1 MSRTTLKDIAR
12 ACGVTPTLVSAVV
25 NNRLGKIT
33 CVPEKKRLILETA
46 RKLGYRPNVFA
57 RSMVKK
63 HVPVAALMFN
73 MTEANRVRGSGY
85 FAQRAAALTFGLEKY
100 QIESL
105 LVFYR
110 SEEEQ
115 IEKFDALRSKGLI
128 GGVISN
134 LIPGS
139 YMNFVPFLAGSG
151 VPYVIMG
158 RPRIPA
164 VSVSPEGRCA
174 FIGECLKRYGLR
186 QAFLYQEMEN
196 RPVLFPWHDRPDY
209 YRFDGAP
216 VPAEESV
223 TADPENLIVFLGADY
238 YLRSTLHFAHPF
250 IAEREQLEYLIPAR
264 IPYALFGSNASNS
277 EQAVQLLAEWML
289 EGKAPR
295 GDCRRTVPGG
305 DLIKIVWNE
314 PDR

>member
-1 MSRTTLKDIAR
+1 MPRTTLKDIAR
-12 ACGVTPTLVSAVV
+12 VCGVTPTLVSAVV
-25 NNRLGKIT
+25 NGRLGKIT

-46 RKLGYRPNVFA
+46 RKMGYRPNFFA

-85 FAQRAAALTFGLEKY
+85 FARRAAALTFGLEKH

-115 IEKFDALRSKGLI
+115 IEKFDALRSRGLI

-139 YMNFVPFLAGSG
+139 YMNFVPFLIGSG

-174 FIGECLKRYGLR
+174 FVGQCLEHVGARR
-186 QAFLYQEMEN
+186 AFLYQEMEN
-196 RPVLFPWHDRPDY
+196 VPVLFPWHDLPDY
-209 YRFDGAP
+209 YRFDYAP
-216 VPAEESV
+216 LIAEESV
-223 TADPENLIVFLGADY
+223 TADPENLIVFLGTDY
-238 YLRSTLHFAHPF
+238 FLRSPLRCAHPF
-250 IAEREQLEYLIPAR
+250 IAEEEQLEYLIPSH
-264 IPYALFGSNASNS
+264 IPYALFRSSGSNS
-277 EQAVQLLAEWML
+277 ERAVQILAGWML
-289 EGKAPR
+289 GGKAPE
-295 GDCRRTVPGG
+295 GDCRQTVPGG
-305 DLIKIVWNE
+305 DLIKIVWNK

>member
-12 ACGVTPTLVSAVV
+12 ACGVTPTLVWAVV
-25 NNRLGKIT
+25 NGRLGKIT

-46 RKLGYRPNVFA
+46 RKMGYRPNVFA
-57 RSMVKK
+57 RSMVKRN
-63 HVPVAALMFN
+63 VPVAALMFN

-85 FAQRAAALTFGLEKY
+85 FARRAAALTFGLEKY

-134 LIPGS
+134 LIPGANL
-139 YMNFVPFLAGSG
+139 NFVSCLVDSG

-164 VSVSPEGRCA
+164 VSVSPDGRCA
-174 FIGECLKRYGLR
+174 FIGECLKHVGARRAY
-186 QAFLYQEMEN
+186 LYQEMEN
-196 RPVLFPWHDRPDY
+196 RPVLFPWYDRPDY
-209 YRFDGAP
+209 YRFDYAP
-216 VPAEESV
+216 LPAEESV

-238 YLRSTLHFAHPF
+238 LLRSPLRFAHPF
-250 IAEREQLEYLIPAR
+250 IAEEEQLEYLIPAG
-264 IPYALFGSNASNS
+264 IPYALFRSSASNS
-277 EQAVQLLAEWML
+277 ERAVQILAEWML
-289 EGKAPR
+289 GGKAPQ
-295 GDCRRTVPGG
+295 GDCRQTLPGG
-305 DLIKIVWNE
+305 DLIKIVWNG
-314 PDR
+314 PGK

>member
-1 MSRTTLKDIAR
+1 MSRTTLKDVAR

-25 NNRLGKIT
+25 NGRLGKIT

-46 RKLGYRPNVFA
+46 RKMGYRPNVFA

-73 MTEANRVRGSGY
+73 MTEANRGRGSGY
-85 FAQRAAALTFGLEKY
+85 FAQRAAALTFGLERY

-115 IEKFDALRSKGLI
+115 IAKFDDLRSKGLI

-134 LIPGS
+134 LIPGAH
-139 YMNFVPFLAGSG
+139 MKFVPLLAGSG

-158 RPRIPA
+158 RPRVPA

-174 FIGECLKRYGLR
+174 FIGECLKQLGTRRAY
-186 QAFLYQEMEN
+186 LYQEIEN
-196 RPVLFPWHDRPDY
+196 LPVLFPWHDLPDY
-209 YRFDGAP
+209 YRFDYAP
-216 VPAEESV
+216 LPATESV

-238 YLRSTLHFAHPF
+238 YLRSTLRFAHPF

-264 IPYALFGSNASNS
+264 IPYALFSSNASNS
-277 EQAVQLLAEWML
+277 ETAARILAEWML
-289 EGKAPR
+289 DGKAPR
-295 GDCRRTVPGG
+295 SDCRQTVPGG
-305 DLIKIVWNE
+305 DLIKIVWNP
-314 PDR
+314 PDI

>member
-25 NNRLGKIT
+25 NGRLGKIT

-63 HVPVAALMFN
+63 AVPVAALMFN
-73 MTEANRVRGSGY
+73 MTEANRLRGSGY

-134 LIPGS
+134 LIPGAN
-139 YMNFVPFLAGSG
+139 MKFVPFLVGSG

-174 FIGECLKRYGLR
+174 FVGQCLEHVGARR
-186 QAFLYQEMEN
+186 AFLYQEMEN
-196 RPVLFPWHDRPDY
+196 VPVLFPWHDLPDY
-209 YRFDGAP
+209 YRFDYAP
-216 VPAEESV
+216 LVAEESV
-223 TADPENLIVFLGADY
+223 TADPENLIVFLGTDY
-238 YLRSTLHFAHPF
+238 FLRSPLRCAHPF
-250 IAEREQLEYLIPAR
+250 IAEEEQLEYLIPAG
-264 IPYALFGSNASNS
+264 IPYALFRSSGSNS
-277 EQAVQLLAEWML
+277 ERAVQILAGWML
-289 EGKAPR
+289 GGKAPA
-295 GDCRRTVPGG
+295 GDCRQTVPGG
-305 DLIKIVWNE
+305 DLIKIVWYD
-314 PDR
+314 PDK

>member
-1 MSRTTLKDIAR
+1 MPRTTLKDIAR

-25 NNRLGKIT
+25 NGRLGKIT

-46 RKLGYRPNVFA
+46 RKMGYQPNIFA
-57 RSMVKK
+57 RSIVKK
-63 HVPVAALMFN
+63 HIPVAALMFN
-73 MTEANRVRGSGY
+73 MTEMNPVRGSGY
-85 FAQRAAALTFGLEKY
+85 FARRAAALTFGLEKR

-115 IEKFDALRSKGLI
+115 IRKFDTLRSKGLI

-134 LIPGS
+134 LIPGACT
-139 YMNFVPFLAGSG
+139 NFVPFLIDSG
-151 VPYVIMG
+151 LPYVIMG

-174 FIGECLKRYGLR
+174 YIGQCLEHVGARRAY
-186 QAFLYQEMEN
+186 LYQEMEGV
-196 RPVLFPWHDRPDY
+196 PVLFPWHDIPDY
-209 YRFDGAP
+209 YRFNYAP

-238 YLRSTLHFAHPF
+238 FLRSGLRFAHPF
-250 IAEREQLEYLIPAR
+250 IAEQEEFEYLIPAH
-264 IPYALFGSNASNS
+264 IPYALFRSSASNS
-277 EQAVQLLAEWML
+277 ERAVQLLADWML
-289 EGKAPR
+289 DGKAPR
-295 GDCRRTVPGG
+295 GDCRQTVPGG

-314 PDR
+314 SDK

>member
-25 NNRLGKIT
+25 NGRLGRIT
-33 CVPEKKRLILETA
+33 CVSEKKRLILETA
-46 RKLGYRPNVFA
+46 RKMGYQPNIFA

-85 FAQRAAALTFGLEKY
+85 FARRAAALTFGLEKH

-134 LIPGS
+134 LIPGAC
-139 YMNFVPFLAGSG
+139 MNFVPFLIGSG

-158 RPRIPA
+158 RPKVPA
-164 VSVSPEGRCA
+164 VSVSPDGRCA
-174 FIGECLKRYGLR
+174 FVGRCLEHVGARR
-186 QAFLYQEMEN
+186 AFLYQEMEN
-196 RPVLFPWHDRPDY
+196 VPVLFPWYDRSDY
-209 YRFDGAP
+209 YRFDYAP
-216 VPAEESV
+216 VPAEESL
-223 TADPENLIVFLGADY
+223 TADPENLVVFLGADY
-238 YLRSTLHFAHPF
+238 LLRSPLRFAHPF
-250 IAEREQLEYLIPAR
+250 IAEQEDFEYLIPAG
-264 IPYALFGSNASNS
+264 IPYALFRASASNS
-277 EQAVQLLAEWML
+277 EKAVQLLADWML
-289 EGKAPR
+289 DGKAPR
-295 GDCRRTVPGG
+295 GDCRLTVPGG

-314 PDR
+314 PGK

>member
-25 NNRLGKIT
+25 NGRLGKIT

-46 RKLGYRPNVFA
+46 RKMGYRPNVFA
-57 RSMVKK
+57 RSMVKRN
-63 HVPVAALMFN
+63 VPVAALMFN

-134 LIPGS
+134 LIPGANL
-139 YMNFVPFLAGSG
+139 NFVSRLVRSG

-174 FIGECLKRYGLR
+174 FIGECLEHVGARRAY
-186 QAFLYQEMEN
+186 LYQEMEN
-196 RPVLFPWHDRPDY
+196 RPVLFPWYDRPDY
-209 YRFDGAP
+209 YRFDYAP
-216 VPAEESV
+216 LPAESSL

-238 YLRSTLHFAHPF
+238 FLRSPLRFAHPF
-250 IAEREQLEYLIPAR
+250 IAEREEFEYLIPPH
-264 IPYALFGSNASNS
+264 IPCALFGSSASNS
-277 EQAVQLLAEWML
+277 EKAVQLLAEWML
-289 EGKAPR
+289 EGKAPE

-305 DLIKIVWNE
+305 ALIKIVWNE
-314 PDR
+314 PHE